1 MIPNVN
7 ELNGGPLLLNLRQRP
22 QAMAVLHPAGEHTH
36 VEGTV
41 RLHRTPL
48 GTLLAATLRG
58 LPETAGS
65 CPALFVL
72 RGETACPEF
81 AALPGSNGFAWG
93 NLLLG
98 GRSTEE
104 LVGQKLCV
112 MQGDTV
118 LAEGSICAIQPYGP
132 WQEEPLPEAEE
143 ISGEEDTTPQ
153 TERNGMAP
161 EKVAEEKESTA
172 EERVAERVTAAAEE
186 TMLPPADELASGD
199 EALLFSVITK
209 EMAAVDS
216 HETENVIE

>member
-1 MIPNVN
+1 MIPNMN

-36 VEGTV
+36 AEGTV

-48 GTLLAATLRG
+48 GTLLAVTLRG

-72 RGETACPEF
+72 RGESACPEF
-81 AALPGSNGFAWG
+81 ATLPGSSGFAWG

-98 GRSTEE
+98 NRSTEE

-132 WQEEPLPEAEE
+132 WQEEPLPGAEE
-143 ISGEEDTTPQ
+143 IPDETDTTPQ
-153 TERNGMAP
+153 TERNVMVS
-161 EKVAEEKESTA
+161 EKAAEEKGSAAETSIA
-172 EERVAERVTAAAEE
+172 EELTAAAEE
-186 TMLPPADELASGD
+186 AMLPPAEELASG
-199 EALLFSVITK
+199 EETLLFSGTPK
-209 EMAAVDS
+209 KMNTVDS
-216 HETENVIE
+216 HKAENVVE

>member
-36 VEGTV
+36 VVGTV
-41 RLHRTPL
+41 RLHQTPL

-58 LPETAGS
+58 LPETVGS
-65 CPALFVL
+65 CPELFVL
-72 RGETACPEF
+72 QGETACPEF

-104 LVGQKLCV
+104 LVGQKVRV

-143 ISGEEDTTPQ
+143 ISGKTDTTPG
-153 TERNGMAP
+153 TELNGMVL
-161 EKVAEEKESTA
+161 EKVAEEKETTA
-172 EERVAERVTAAAEE
+172 EERIAEGLTAVAEEA
-186 TMLPPADELASGD
+186 MLPPAEELASGD

-209 EMAAVDS
+209 EMTAVDS
-216 HETENVIE
+216 HEAENVVE